1 VSESV
6 EIPAAAVEA
15 AEKAWTKAYWTEAT
29 PGKSDWMRAALVA
42 ARPYLMP
49 TREALW
55 EAIVAVRDAAPRVPD
70 DADSEDIVD
79 AVLALLNGEIKKGE
93 DR

>member
-1 VSESV
+1 VTRSV
-6 EIPAAAVEA
+6 EILDAAVEA
-15 AEKAWTKAYWTEAT
+15 AHAKYYEGAYEFLQSASRTA
-29 PGKSDWMRAALVA
+29 MRAALVA